1 MNCVVYNPYK
11 TIMTYKVFCGK
22 LILPVDNVHG
32 FKDIVKFSKFM
43 TVIFLISQTMLI
55 YLF

>member
-11 TIMTYKVFCGK
+11 TIMIYKVFCGK
-22 LILPVDNVHG
+22 LILDNVHG